1 MDNKKPIKSI
11 IISVTNDLVTDQRV
25 NKVCISLLKQY
36 PTAEITLVGRKLN
49 NSLEL
54 EKRIY
59 HTHRMKLLFE
69 KGFAFYAEYNFRL
82 FFYLLVKEANLLVA
96 NDLDTLLPNYLI
108 SKLKKNKLV
117 YDSHEYFCQVPE
129 LLHRPFVKNIW
140 KKIERFIL
148 PKLPFIITVSDS
160 IAMRYEHEYKIK
172 NYVIRNLP
180 HHYQISNKTEIKNRI
195 YKQLG
200 MNINQKLIIYQG
212 AINKDRGIEE
222 AILAMNWIENSK
234 LLIIGFGD
242 IYDEIWKLIQQQKL
256 ENKVILLHRISFEK
270 LKPYTLAADLGIS
283 LEKDTNLNYRF
294 SLPNKM
300 FDYIAAEI
308 PVLASA
314 LPEITKI
321 FQQYEIG
328 DLLTSHEPA
337 HIAEKINFMLNNQDG
352 NAIWNEKLK
361 LAKEALCWEKEELK
375 LLEIYRNVI

>member
-1 MDNKKPIKSI
+1 M
-11 IISVTNDLVTDQRV
+11 TNDLVTDQRV
-25 NKVCISLLKQY
+25 NKVCLSLIKQY
-36 PTAEITLVGRKLN
+36 PTAEIMLVGRKLK

-59 HTHRMKLLFE
+59 HTRRMKLFFE

-82 FFYLLVKEANLLVA
+82 FLLLLFKKANLLVA
-96 NDLDTLLPNYLI
+96 NDLDTLLPNYLV

-140 KKIERFIL
+140 KKIESFIL

-160 IAMRYEHEYKIK
+160 IAKCYEQEYEIK

-180 HHYQISNKTEIKNRI
+180 HHYQISHKTEIKNRI
-195 YKQLG
+195 YHQLG
-200 MNINQKLIIYQG
+200 MSINQKLIIYQG

-234 LLIIGFGD
+234 LLIIGSGD
-242 IYDEIWKLIQQQKL
+242 IDDIIWKLIQEQKL
-256 ENKVILLHRISFEK
+256 ENKVVLLPRISFEK
-270 LKPYTLAADLGIS
+270 LKPYTLAADMGIS

-308 PVLASA
+308 PVLATA

-321 FQQYEIG
+321 FKKYEIG
-328 DLLTSHEPA
+328 DLISSHEPT
-337 HIAEKINFMLNNQDG
+337 HIAEKINFMLNSQDR